1 MRDDLDR
8 WRTSICKVSYSTKKK
23 LEQLKERESKLL
35 ETMKHA
41 DINNMRSG
49 LNKKLMLDAM
59 TQEQRQN
66 WPTLGTLD

>member
-59 TQEQRQN
+59 T
-66 WPTLGTLD
+66 

>member
-41 DINNMRSG
+41 DINNMRNG

>member
-59 TQEQRQN
+59 TQEQRQS